1 MRISDWSSDVCSSDL
16 LERGPGRRAMA
27 PAGKQVV
34 AVQALV
40 RRGPLRAGT
49 VIAVPLHHQRVVG
62 RRVPVE
68 AEAALGPAIAVVRVV
83 RALEI
88 LVPLHEQAVA
98 GVAAGMAALARPQV
112 LGDRKSV
119 V

>member
-40 RRGPLRAGT
+40 RRGALRAGN

-68 AEAALGPAIAVVRVV
+68 AAAAPGPGIAVIRGVS
-83 RALEI
+83 AHEL
-88 LVPLHEQAVA
+88 LVTLHEPAVD
-98 GVAAGMAALARPQV
+98 GVAAYRAGV
-112 LGDRKSV
+112 G
-119 V
+119 